1 MLVRRYYN
9 KKGNNIQIKD
19 NFEKIVLDN
28 GVTLLLECIDGY
40 QSTSIGFFINSGSR
54 DESIN
59 QNGFSHFC
67 EHMIFKGT
75 TNFNKNQI
83 ANMFDEMG
91 GFINAY
97 TTHEIILIYNRT
109 PYLSLVNNLKLI
121 TEIYNNSVF
130 DKTEM
135 DLERDVIINEIKSTL
150 EDPEDKIQEDYFGNL
165 FEGYSLGR
173 PIIGTE
179 KNISTVTRDELYN
192 FYCALFT
199 SDNLTISISGNF
211 NKQEAIDLISKTK
224 FRRSNAI
231 MSEKAIQSKKTKDF
245 SLTHSEQMH
254 ILTGTS
260 NIHLTEEEY
269 FRCGLLNVMIGESMS
284 SRLFQRIRE
293 ELGLCYYI
301 YSYFNRYRHENNFS
315 IYVSVLPKNA
325 NKTISEISNVLKEI
339 KSHGISQKEL
349 DQVKNQKINE
359 ILLNYDILQKRMQ
372 RLALFNLKYEKYYSH
387 SEIIE
392 LIKNTETKHINSLI
406 ERVLN
411 KNLFFSQYLYKKKLN
426 LIDWDF

>member
-1 MLVRRYYN
+1 MLEY
-9 KKGNNIQIKD
+9 I
-19 NFEKIVLDN
+19 E
-28 GVTLLLECIDGY
+28 GY
-40 QSTSIGFFINSGSR
+40 QSSSIGFFINSGSR
-54 DESIN
+54 DEKIE

-75 TNFNKNQI
+75 TNYNKNQI

-91 GFINAY
+91 GFVNAY
-97 TTHEIILIYNRT
+97 TTHETILIYNRT
-109 PYLSLVNNLKLI
+109 PYLSLINNLKLI

-130 DKTEM
+130 DKTEI

-165 FEGYSLGR
+165 FDGYSLGR

-179 KNISTVTRDELYN
+179 KNISIVTRDELYD

-211 NKQEAIDLISKTK
+211 NKQETIDLISKIN
-224 FRRSNAI
+224 FRRSKSI
-231 MSEKAIQSKKTKDF
+231 KSEKALQSKKTNDF
-245 SLTHSEQMH
+245 SLIHSEQLH

-260 NIHLTEEEY
+260 NFQLSEEEY
-269 FRCGLLNVMIGESMS
+269 FRCGLLNVVIGESMS

-315 IYVSVLPKNA
+315 IYVSVLPKSA
-325 NKTISEISNVLKEI
+325 DKTIFEISNVLKDI
-339 KSHGISQKEL
+339 KSKGISKREL

-359 ILLNYDILQKRMQ
+359 ILLNYDVLQKRMQ
-372 RLALFNLKYEKYYSH
+372 RLALFNLKYDKYYSH

-392 LIKNTETKHINSLI
+392 LIKNTKIEDINNLI
-406 ERVLN
+406 GRIFN
-411 KNLFFSQYLYKKKLN
+411 KDMFFSQYLYKKKLN

>member
-1 MLVRRYYN
+1 M
-9 KKGNNIQIKD
+9 
-19 NFEKIVLDN
+19 
-28 GVTLLLECIDGY
+28 ECIDGY

-54 DESIN
+54 DENIIQS
-59 QNGFSHFC
+59 GFSHFC

-75 TNFNKNQI
+75 TNYNKNQI
-83 ANMFDEMG
+83 ANKFDEMG

-130 DKTEM
+130 DKIEM

-231 MSEKAIQSKKTKDF
+231 MSEKAIQSKKTKAF
-245 SLTHSEQMH
+245 SMIHSEQMH

-260 NIHLTEEEY
+260 NIDLTEEEY
-269 FRCGLLNVMIGESMS
+269 FRCGLLNVIIGESMS
-284 SRLFQRIRE
+284 SKLFQRIRE
-293 ELGLCYYI
+293 ELGLCYHI

-339 KSHGISQKEL
+339 KSQGISQKEL
-349 DQVKNQKINE
+349 EQVKNQKINE
-359 ILLNYDILQKRMQ
+359 ILLNYDVLQKRMQ

-387 SEIIE
+387 LEIIE